1 MIELKGTIVRWFRYR
16 GFGFI
21 DPEEGEE
28 DIFCHISE
36 INYEVEPLEGQEVK
50 FEVEPSWKGPRA
62 TNVELVINN

>member
-1 MIELKGTIVRWFRYR
+1 MELKGTIVRWFRYR

-36 INYEVEPLEGQEVK
+36 INYEVEPLEGQEVR
-50 FEVEPSWKGPRA
+50 FEVEP
-62 TNVELVINN
+62 